1 MINTVLSIVSGYEI
15 GFTASQPRTI
25 SSQTM
30 IFSKVLT
37 NIENRY
43 SNITGEFTCNRPGL
57 YYFALSLSKARTSG
71 RVYDQIWCHI
81 RKNRND
87 MIRAWL
93 DPTDDTT
100 DAGGY
105 EASNFLLLHLNVG
118 DIVDVGRCQY
128 NTSAYGTDS
137 SFTGFLVN

>member
-15 GFTASQPRTI
+15 AFTATQPHFG
-25 SSQTM
+25 SSHDMT
-30 IFSKVLT
+30 FSKVLT

-43 SNITGEFTCNRPGL
+43 NNITGEFTCNRPGL
-57 YYFALSLSKARTSG
+57 YYFSLSLSKARTSG
-71 RVYDQIWCHI
+71 RVYDRIWCHI
-81 RKNRND
+81 RKNGND

-100 DAGGY
+100 DDGGY

-118 DIVDVGRCQY
+118 DIVDVGNCQRD
-128 NTSAYGTDS
+128 TPAYGTDS

>member
-1 MINTVLSIVSGYEI
+1 MINTVFSIVSGYEI

-37 NIENRY
+37 NIETRY
-43 SNITGEFTCNRPGL
+43 NNITGEFTCNRPGL

-81 RKNRND
+81 RKNRSD

-118 DIVDVGRCQY
+118 DIVDVGHCQY

>member
-1 MINTVLSIVSGYEI
+1 MINTVLSIVSGFEI

-25 SSQTM
+25 SSATM
-30 IFSKVLT
+30 IFSNVIT
-37 NIENRY
+37 NTENLY
-43 SNITGEFTCNRPGL
+43 NNITGEFTCNRPGL

-71 RVYDQIWCHI
+71 RVYDQISCHI
-81 RKNRND
+81 RKNRNN

-105 EASNFLLLHLNVG
+105 ETSNFLLLHLNVG
-118 DIVDVGRCQY
+118 DIVDVGNCQHD
-128 NTSAYGTDS
+128 TPAYGADS
-137 SFTGFLVN
+137 SFTGFLVD